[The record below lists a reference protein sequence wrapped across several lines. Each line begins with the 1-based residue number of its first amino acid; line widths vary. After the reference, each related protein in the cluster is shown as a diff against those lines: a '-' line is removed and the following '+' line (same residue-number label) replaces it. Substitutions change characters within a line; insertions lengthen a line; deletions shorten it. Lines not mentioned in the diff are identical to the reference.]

1 MRGMDASLTSK
12 KSPESHR
19 PGAAGESARIA
30 APAVGVLRAAQASC
44 AVGVVAA
51 EMLERP
57 ARAEPTLPAW
67 KAVTRRRVRRD
78 VETPPAKAP
87 AREEVGRGEVEMRAG
102 MIMRRTS
109 TGNRTVFALYAR

>member
-30 APAVGVLRAAQASC
+30 APDGVLRAAQASC
-44 AVGVVAA
+44 AASVVAA

-57 ARAEPTLPAW
+57 VGVEPTLPAW

-87 AREEVGRGEVEMRAG
+87 AREEVGRGEAEMRAG
-102 MIMRRTS
+102 MIMRPSDSGT
-109 TGNRTVFALYAR
+109 

>member
-1 MRGMDASLTSK
+1 MDAGTIRAWLQ
-12 KSPESHR
+12 SPVTFGSES
-19 PGAAGESARIA
+19 PGSHAG
-30 APAVGVLRAAQASC
+30 L
-44 AVGVVAA
+44 
-51 EMLERP
+51 ML
-57 ARAEPTLPAW
+57 
-67 KAVTRRRVRRD
+67 D